1 VRELLSLFMLC
12 CDPFIILRHLAL
24 RVMVLMVFGLS
35 QTPVLPVVASLAVWI
50 DGSHKVEVSEGSEG
64 LTLVLRHQRRLGQ
77 EANALPQGHQHGLLT
92 RAVLTFAQGQGG
104 THPDHKLSFKT
115 AKDRYDRASAIESVM
130 GKHAPQTGAFTWL
143 ETRVDLA
150 RSGIRGCHSHRQHD
164 VIASSGLLGLRTVV
178 MLI

>member
-1 VRELLSLFMLC
+1 MRELLSLFMPC

-24 RVMVLMVFGLS
+24 RVMVLMVFVLS
-35 QTPVLPVVASLAVWI
+35 QTPALPVVASLAVWI
-50 DGSHKVEVSEGSEG
+50 DGTHRVEVSEGSEG

-115 AKDRYDRASAIESVM
+115 AKDRYDRASAIESV
-130 GKHAPQTGAFTWL
+130 ASTLAAQPLAFTWVENRL
-143 ETRVDLA
+143 DLA
-150 RSGIRGCHSHRQHD
+150 RSAVRVCHSTRQHD
-164 VIASSGLLGLRTVV
+164 VITSSGLLGLRTVV